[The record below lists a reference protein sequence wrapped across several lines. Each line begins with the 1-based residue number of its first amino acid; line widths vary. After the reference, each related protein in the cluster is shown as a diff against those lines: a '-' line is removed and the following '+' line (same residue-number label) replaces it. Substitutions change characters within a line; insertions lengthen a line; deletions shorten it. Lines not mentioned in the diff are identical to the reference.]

1 MWQAGRISNISGSG
15 VLFRADRS
23 LTLNTRVELTFALNL
38 AAQESR
44 SSGTTVICL
53 GQIVRTEPS
62 TSPDYTLAIA
72 AAIRTYRFVR
82 PTASPAGLGADF

>member
-23 LTLNTRVELTFALNL
+23 LTVNTKVELTFALNL
-38 AAQESR
+38 AAPEVP

-62 TSPDYTLAIA
+62 TSPDYALAIA

-82 PTASPAGLGADF
+82 TNGSPAGPVADS